1 VLKFSRQH
9 VAEVSEQLRLNRQW
23 QRALSACCA
32 AVVALIMISQVLSQQ
47 KAMKSWT
54 THHDVLVATSD
65 ISPGETLTADNTSR
79 ISAPQALTPRDALVS
94 LESGDIA
101 SSLIVEGQVIS
112 RLHVGATTSLT
123 PEGWKTVALPD
134 EVMLPL
140 SIVGAKVDVV
150 VEARVV
156 VSNAVLISI
165 STDSQ
170 NATIAVPEQYAPG
183 VAIAA
188 QRGSLT
194 LVGST

>member
-1 VLKFSRQH
+1 
-9 VAEVSEQLRLNRQW
+9 
-23 QRALSACCA
+23 
-32 AVVALIMISQVLSQQ
+32 
-47 KAMKSWT
+47 
-54 THHDVLVATSD
+54 
-65 ISPGETLTADNTSR
+65 
-79 ISAPQALTPRDALVS
+79 
-94 LESGDIA
+94 
-101 SSLIVEGQVIS
+101 
-112 RLHVGATTSLT
+112 
-123 PEGWKTVALPD
+123 
-134 EVMLPL
+134 MLPL

-194 LVGST
+194 LVGSS